1 MQGTIF
7 LHLSPQFQ
15 SPTFSPLPPCSMP
28 DYPPPTL
35 HITLHHPAPHRTTP
49 HTHCTTLH
57 HLSTPLWL
65 WAVLSLRS
73 APQSTFKALKAT
85 FHTTNHTFTTTHH
98 NTAHS
103 CTT

>member
-7 LHLSPQFQ
+7 LHLSPQFL
-15 SPTFSPLPPCSMP
+15 SPPFFAPTPLLNARL
-28 DYPPPTL
+28 PPPTL
-35 HITLHHPAPHRTTP
+35 HIRLHHPAPHRTTP

-57 HLSTPLWL
+57 SVSIPLWL

-73 APQSTFKALKAT
+73 APTKHQIAPQTTK
-85 FHTTNHTFTTTHH
+85 HTTRH

-103 CTT
+103 RTT